1 MYIVFDIGGTKTR
14 VAYSKDGVAFSQPFT
29 RDTEKDFPTAMNVM
43 KEMFQ
48 EAAGDG
54 VIQAAAGGVRSLD
67 RGKKKLRA
75 HPYPLWVHEPLHE
88 ELEKM
93 LGVPVYL
100 ENDAALAGLGEAA
113 AGAGR
118 GYPIVAYITVS
129 TGVGGARIVQNTI
142 DPSAQGFEP
151 GSQIISVD
159 GGSLESHVSGTA
171 FLQKFG
177 KQPREISDP
186 AVWEEAARV
195 LAFGLHNTIVHWS
208 PDVLVLGGSM
218 IIGDPAIS
226 IDRIREHLKNIL
238 AIFPDLPEIKKAELG
253 DAAGLYGAL
262 AFLNAKK

>member
-1 MYIVFDIGGTKTR
+1 MYLLFDIGGTKTR
-14 VAYSKDGVAFSQPFT
+14 VAYSKDGVAFSQPFM

-67 RGKKKLRA
+67 SGKKKLRA

-159 GGSLESHVSGTA
+159 GSSSAAGSKPASLENHVSGTA

-177 KQPREISDP
+177 KQPHEISDP
-186 AVWEEAARV
+186 KVWEEAARV

-218 IIGDPAIS
+218 ITGDPAIS

-238 AIFPDLPEIKKAELG
+238 AIFS
-253 DAAGLYGAL
+253 
-262 AFLNAKK
+262 